1 MRLSFD
7 GPVLLLGGGCT
18 LGRAVAATLREEG
31 ADVLAVCGSE
41 AGQRACAGADIPVEP
56 LGEAESLPR
65 RCAERLGGRL
75 PGHMLDLRHSRRE
88 SLLAGMPPE
97 DIDAWA
103 AEDIALR
110 ARILRAVTRAMLS
123 RRSGRCVFVSSSAAL
138 RSSPGQG
145 WYAAAKLAGEALY
158 RSAGA
163 ELAGRGVTACSAR
176 LSWLDAGRGRDFLA
190 DEEAARRAARAMP
203 SGRLLRLEEAVK
215 PLVFLLSR
223 EASGINAC
231 TVDIDGGL
239 GAVKQMEGTC
249 P

>member
-1 MRLSFD
+1 MRLTFD

-18 LGRAVAATLREEG
+18 LGLAVAAALRAEG
-31 ADVLAVCGSE
+31 AVVLAACGSE
-41 AGQRACAGADIPVEP
+41 SGRQACAGAGIAVEP
-56 LGEAESLPR
+56 LEDAESLPQ
-65 RCAERLGGRL
+65 RCAARLGAL

-88 SLLAGMPPE
+88 SLLAGLPPAE
-97 DIDAWA
+97 IDAWA

-110 ARILRAVTRAMLS
+110 ARILRAVTRAMLV

-138 RSSPGQG
+138 RPSPGQG
-145 WYAAAKLAGEALY
+145 WYAAAKLAGDALF

-163 ELAGRGVTACSAR
+163 ELAARGVTACSAR

-190 DEEAARRAARAMP
+190 HEESARRAAAAMP
-203 SGRLLRLEEAVK
+203 SGRLLRLEEAVG

-223 EASGINAC
+223 EAAGINAC

>member
-18 LGRAVAATLREEG
+18 LGLAVAAALRAEG
-31 ADVLAVCGSE
+31 AAVLAVCGSE
-41 AGQRACAGADIPVEP
+41 AGRQACAGAGLPVEP
-56 LGEAESLPR
+56 LGEAESLPG
-65 RCAERLGGRL
+65 RCARRLGAL
-75 PGHMLDLRHSRRE
+75 PGHLLDLRHSRRE
-88 SLLAGMPPE
+88 HLLAGMPPAE
-97 DIDAWA
+97 IDAWA

-138 RSSPGQG
+138 RPSPGQG
-145 WYAAAKLAGEALY
+145 WYAAAKLAGEALF

-176 LSWLDAGRGRDFLA
+176 LSWLDVGRGKGFLA
-190 DEEAARRAARAMP
+190 HDGAARRAASAMP
-203 SGRLLRLEEAVK
+203 AGRLLRLEEAVG
-215 PLVFLLSR
+215 PLTFLLSR
-223 EASGINAC
+223 EAAGINAC

-239 GAVKQMEGTC
+239 GAVKLMEGA
-249 P
+249 

>member
-18 LGRAVAATLREEG
+18 LGLAVAAALRAEG
-31 ADVLAVCGSE
+31 AAVLAVCGSE
-41 AGQRACAGADIPVEP
+41 AGRQACTGAGLPVEP
-56 LGEAESLPR
+56 LGEAESLPG
-65 RCAERLGGRL
+65 RCARRLGAL
-75 PGHMLDLRHSRRE
+75 PGHLLDLRHSRRE
-88 SLLAGMPPE
+88 HLLAGMPPAE
-97 DIDAWA
+97 IDAWA

-138 RSSPGQG
+138 RPSPGQG
-145 WYAAAKLAGEALY
+145 WYAAAKLAGEALF

-176 LSWLDAGRGRDFLA
+176 LSWLDAGRGREFLA
-190 DEEAARRAARAMP
+190 HDGAARRAASAMP
-203 SGRLLRLEEAVK
+203 AGRLLRLEEAVG
-215 PLVFLLSR
+215 PLTFLLSR
-223 EASGINAC
+223 EAAGINAC

-239 GAVKQMEGTC
+239 GAVKLMEGA
-249 P
+249 

>member
-18 LGRAVAATLREEG
+18 LGLAVAAALRAE
-31 ADVLAVCGSE
+31 AAAVLAVCGSE
-41 AGQRACAGADIPVEP
+41 AGERACAEAGLAVEP
-56 LGEAESLPR
+56 LGDIESLPR
-65 RCAERLGGRL
+65 RCADRLGEL
-75 PGHMLDLRHSRRE
+75 PGHLLDLRHSRRE
-88 SLLAGMPPE
+88 SLLAGMPPAE
-97 DIDAWA
+97 IDAWA

-110 ARILRAVTRAMLS
+110 ARTLRAVTRAMLS
-123 RRSGRCVFVSSSAAL
+123 RRFGRCVFVSSSAAL
-138 RSSPGQG
+138 RPSPGQG

-163 ELAGRGVTACSAR
+163 ELAGRGVTACSVR

-190 DEEAARRAARAMP
+190 RGETARRAASAMP
-203 SGRLLRLEEAVK
+203 SGRLLRLEEAVT

-239 GAVKQMEGTC
+239 GAVKQMEATC